1 MGSYPRIGSAT
12 TDAVAL
18 SFCYDWKGLICH
30 SIRCLYRIISGDQAA
45 TLGARTKQTFPLLI
59 WRGNKTALKEET
71 VLYSD
76 AMLESY

>member
-12 TDAVAL
+12 VAL

-45 TLGARTKQTFPLLI
+45 TLGARTKQTFLPLLI

-71 VLYSD
+71 VL
-76 AMLESY
+76 